1 MSDLA
6 SLTSYADNGLVAS
19 YAKTSFAWA
28 VQAGIISGTGAN
40 RLNPSA
46 GATRAQ
52 AAAMLMRFCQSD
64 IPV

>member
-19 YAKTSFAWA
+19 YAKTPFAWA

-40 RLNPSA
+40 RLSPAS

-52 AAAMLMRFCQSD
+52 VAVMMHRFLTK
-64 IPV
+64 